1 MKLIKSLTMT
11 LCAVALLATL
21 SLARAEDKPVAKKPC
36 CDATTAAEMKCEHKC
51 CQKAADAGK
60 ICKKCH
66 PDAKAD
72 AKKP

>member
-21 SLARAEDKPVAKKPC
+21 SLARADDKAAKKPC

-66 PDAKAD
+66 PEVKKDD
-72 AKKP
+72 KKP

>member
-21 SLARAEDKPVAKKPC
+21 SLARAEDKPAKKAC
-36 CDATTAAEMKCEHKC
+36 CAATVEAEKSCDHKC
-51 CQKAADAGK
+51 CVKAAEAGK

-72 AKKP
+72 DKKS